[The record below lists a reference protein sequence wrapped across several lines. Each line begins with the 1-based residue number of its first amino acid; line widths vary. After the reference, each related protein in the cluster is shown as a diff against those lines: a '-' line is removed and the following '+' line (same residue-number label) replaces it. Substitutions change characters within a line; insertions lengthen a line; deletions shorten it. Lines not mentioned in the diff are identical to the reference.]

1 MILPALN
8 AAGAGVVDWTEYLLG
23 TRCMDKGVLS
33 LTEKALRPIPMAA
46 DVPPMID
53 PHFHFLDPVQNPEQ
67 HVRAPHPA
75 PSSPRGP

>member
-1 MILPALN
+1 
-8 AAGAGVVDWTEYLLG
+8 
-23 TRCMDKGVLS
+23 MDKGVLS